1 MIRILARKE
10 LTELWREGRVR
21 WFAIILSLLLLTTAF
36 TSYRYSQQLKS
47 DHEAGM
53 KADRETWENQGPK
66 NPHGAAHYG
75 VYLFKPVYP
84 LSLFEP
90 GVDRFMGSTLYLEA
104 HIRNNEQYAA
114 IGDES
119 DLGRLGFLSPAF
131 ILQYL
136 LPLLIIMAG
145 FNIVSKEKELDNARL
160 LLSQGA
166 SGKQLF
172 LGKWLALF
180 TLVNFI
186 LFPAFLLCLL
196 LLLVQRAGTYQYAA
210 TGAMFFLYVL
220 FYAIIINI
228 ILWISQAV
236 RQSGHALLYG
246 IVFWMVSSV
255 LAPRLSASLSGQLS
269 PLLRHDEVMD
279 RVRELARN
287 QADAHTSGGAG
298 DKHLI
303 DSLLKQYNVD
313 TVTKLPVNLSGIR
326 LDIGE
331 QRDTRNHEILK
342 AEQESRLSKQ
352 QNIITAGSLFSPL
365 IPAQQLSMALSN
377 TDVYSHRHFAE
388 EGEQYRRKFVN
399 IMNRFIAY
407 ESGAPNNGSNFQA
420 DEKLWKRVPAFT
432 YQAPG
437 FRILTNYIP
446 AAMILTGWLLI
457 TLFLLI
463 ISAKRFNAIS

>member
-1 MIRILARKE
+1 MIKTLAQKE
-10 LTELWREGRVR
+10 LTELWREGRVK
-21 WFAIILSLLLLTTAF
+21 WFAVIISLLLVTTAV
-36 TSYRYSQQLKS
+36 TSFRYSRQLKS
-47 DHEAGM
+47 DHAAGM
-53 KADRETWENQGPK
+53 KADRETWDNQGPK

-75 VYLFKPVYP
+75 FYLFKPVSP

-90 GVDRFMGSTLYLEA
+90 GVDRYMGSTLYLEA

-119 DLGRLGFLSPAF
+119 DLSRLGFLSPAF

-136 LPLLIIMAG
+136 LPLLIIIAG
-145 FNIVSKEKELDNARL
+145 FNIISKERENDNARL

-166 SGKQLF
+166 SGRQLF
-172 LGKWLALF
+172 FGKWLALF
-180 TLVNFI
+180 ILVSLI
-186 LFPAFLLCLL
+186 LVPGFLLGLA

-210 TGAMFFLYVL
+210 TGAMFILYLL

-228 ILWISQAV
+228 ILWISQAS

-246 IVFWMVSSV
+246 IVFWMLSSV

-287 QADAHTSGGAG
+287 QADAHSSGGTG

-303 DSLLKQYNVD
+303 DSLLKHYKVD

-326 LDIGE
+326 LDMGE
-331 QRDTRNHEILK
+331 QRDTRNYEILT
-342 AEQESRLSKQ
+342 AEQERRLARQ
-352 QNIITAGSLFSPL
+352 QNIITTGSLFSPL

-377 TDVYSHRHFAE
+377 TDVYSHRHFAD
-388 EGEQYRRKFVN
+388 EGEQYRRKFVG
-399 IMNRFIAY
+399 IMNRYLAY
-407 ESGAPNNGSNFQA
+407 ESGAPNNGTNYQA
-420 DEKLWKRVPAFT
+420 DEKLWKRVPAFS

-437 FRILTNYIP
+437 FRILTRYIP
-446 AAMILTGWLLI
+446 SAIILTGWLLI
-457 TLFLLI
+457 TLTLLLI
-463 ISAKRFNAIS
+463 SANRFKP